1 MLYQKFIVRVI
12 ISLIVLGFGIAIFFV
27 YPAKDAVGLN
37 LVTLIAGMWVSVGSA
52 KNKSN
57 DSTEE
62 PTTLELDQESENSTQ
77 DDTIIPMTIPVPVAT
92 NTLIESSEEE

>member
-1 MLYQKFIVRVI
+1 M
-12 ISLIVLGFGIAIFFV
+12 IVLGFGIAIFFV